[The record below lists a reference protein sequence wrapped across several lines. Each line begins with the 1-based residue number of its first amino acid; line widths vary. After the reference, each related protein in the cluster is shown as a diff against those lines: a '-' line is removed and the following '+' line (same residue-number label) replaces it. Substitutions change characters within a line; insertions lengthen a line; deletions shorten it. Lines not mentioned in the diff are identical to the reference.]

1 MYYRAIIL
9 IVIITCLFSCAGKKT
24 SGLIMNYRHDICQSC
39 FRKMDTYLRE
49 RKVRYVITVRRAR
62 MGFREYQK
70 FLRKELGIRER
81 NIQLDSAPQ
90 KLKDYKVF
98 DYPDSNYFK
107 KNCKKCYVSS
117 FNEFKTDLDSF
128 VRANSYCPGKD

>member
-1 MYYRAIIL
+1 MIMIAII
-9 IVIITCLFSCAGKKT
+9 TSLFSCAGKKT

-39 FRKMDTYLRE
+39 FRKMDIYLRE
-49 RKVRYVITVRRAR
+49 RKVRYFITVRRAK
-62 MGFREYQK
+62 MGLKEYQN
-70 FLRKELGIRER
+70 FLRKEVGIRER

-107 KNCKKCYVSS
+107 KNCKKCYVGS